1 MNEVQHGAQVE
12 VAYTLRANGPEGEE
26 LETCQ
31 EESPFVFRMGAEE
44 ALEAFEK
51 ALVGKRVGEPFELTI
66 ACDDAYGEETD
77 EAVLSLPKET
87 FMVDGKLDEEVMVD
101 VLSKEM
107 VREVVKV
114 QDLVINAILELRKEN
129 KELKRKIAL
138 EKECKVCEQD
148 LEKLDLDKDGIVT
161 WTEFLTVISNHLLK
175 SNMLMLMVI

>member
-51 ALVGKRVGEPFELTI
+51 ALLGKRVGEPFELTF

-87 FMVDGKLDEEVMVD
+87 FMVDGKLDEEVMQAG
-101 VLSKEM
+101 
-107 VREVVKV
+107 EVVPLSDDEGNEIVGMVVEVKADAV
-114 QDLVINAILELRKEN
+114 LVDFNHPLAG
-129 KELKRKIAL
+129 
-138 EKECKVCEQD
+138 
-148 LEKLDLDKDGIVT
+148 LDLHFEGV
-161 WTEFLTVISNHLLK
+161 VVGVSA
-175 SNMLMLMVI
+175 

>member
-51 ALVGKRVGEPFELTI
+51 ALLGKRVGEPFELTI

-87 FMVDGKLDEEVMVD
+87 FMVDGKLDEEVMQAG
-101 VLSKEM
+101 
-107 VREVVKV
+107 EVVPLSDDEGNEIVGMVVEVKADAV
-114 QDLVINAILELRKEN
+114 LVDFNHPLAG
-129 KELKRKIAL
+129 
-138 EKECKVCEQD
+138 
-148 LEKLDLDKDGIVT
+148 LDLHFEGV
-161 WTEFLTVISNHLLK
+161 VVGVSA
-175 SNMLMLMVI
+175 

>member
-87 FMVDGKLDEEVMVD
+87 FMVDGKLDEEVMQPG
-101 VLSKEM
+101 
-107 VREVVKV
+107 EVVPLSDDEGNEIVGMVVEV
-114 QDLVINAILELRKEN
+114 QTDAVLVDFNHPLAG
-129 KELKRKIAL
+129 
-138 EKECKVCEQD
+138 
-148 LEKLDLDKDGIVT
+148 LDLHFEGV
-161 WTEFLTVISNHLLK
+161 VVGVSA
-175 SNMLMLMVI
+175 

>member
-87 FMVDGKLDEEVMVD
+87 FMVDGKLDEEAMQAG
-101 VLSKEM
+101 
-107 VREVVKV
+107 EVVPLSDDEGNEIVGMVVEVKADAV
-114 QDLVINAILELRKEN
+114 LVDFNHPLAG
-129 KELKRKIAL
+129 
-138 EKECKVCEQD
+138 
-148 LEKLDLDKDGIVT
+148 LDLHFEGV
-161 WTEFLTVISNHLLK
+161 VVGVSA
-175 SNMLMLMVI
+175 

>member
-66 ACDDAYGEETD
+66 ACDDAYGEESD

-87 FMVDGKLDEEVMVD
+87 FMVDGKLDEEVMQAG
-101 VLSKEM
+101 
-107 VREVVKV
+107 EVVPMSDDEGNEIVGMVVEVKADAV
-114 QDLVINAILELRKEN
+114 LVDFNHPLAG
-129 KELKRKIAL
+129 
-138 EKECKVCEQD
+138 
-148 LEKLDLDKDGIVT
+148 LDLHFEGV
-161 WTEFLTVISNHLLK
+161 VVGVSA
-175 SNMLMLMVI
+175 

>member
-66 ACDDAYGEETD
+66 ACEDAYGEETD

-87 FMVDGKLDEEVMVD
+87 FMVDGKLDEEVM
-101 VLSKEM
+101 KAG
-107 VREVVKV
+107 EVVPLSDDEGNEIVGMVVEVKTDAV
-114 QDLVINAILELRKEN
+114 LVDFNHPLAG
-129 KELKRKIAL
+129 
-138 EKECKVCEQD
+138 
-148 LEKLDLDKDGIVT
+148 LDLHFEGV
-161 WTEFLTVISNHLLK
+161 VVGVSA
-175 SNMLMLMVI
+175 

>member
-51 ALVGKRVGEPFELTI
+51 ALVGKRVGEPFELTL
-66 ACDDAYGEETD
+66 ACDDASGEETD

-87 FMVDGKLDEEVMVD
+87 FMVDGKLDEEVMQAG
-101 VLSKEM
+101 
-107 VREVVKV
+107 EVVPLSDDEGNEIVGMVVEVKADAV
-114 QDLVINAILELRKEN
+114 LVDFNHPLAG
-129 KELKRKIAL
+129 
-138 EKECKVCEQD
+138 
-148 LEKLDLDKDGIVT
+148 LDLHFEGV
-161 WTEFLTVISNHLLK
+161 VVGVSA
-175 SNMLMLMVI
+175 

>member
-31 EESPFVFRMGAEE
+31 EESPFVFRIGAEE

-87 FMVDGKLDEEVMVD
+87 FMVDGKLDEEVMQAG
-101 VLSKEM
+101 
-107 VREVVKV
+107 EVVPLSDDEGNEIVGMVVEVKADAV
-114 QDLVINAILELRKEN
+114 LVDFNHPLAG
-129 KELKRKIAL
+129 
-138 EKECKVCEQD
+138 
-148 LEKLDLDKDGIVT
+148 LDLHFEGV
-161 WTEFLTVISNHLLK
+161 VVGVSA
-175 SNMLMLMVI
+175 

>member
-87 FMVDGKLDEEVMVD
+87 FMVDGKLDEEVMQAG
-101 VLSKEM
+101 
-107 VREVVKV
+107 EVVPLSDDEGNEIVGMVVEVKEDAV
-114 QDLVINAILELRKEN
+114 LVDFNHPLAG
-129 KELKRKIAL
+129 
-138 EKECKVCEQD
+138 
-148 LEKLDLDKDGIVT
+148 LDLHFEGV
-161 WTEFLTVISNHLLK
+161 VVGVSA
-175 SNMLMLMVI
+175 